1 MEKRLNLA
9 DLRVTDDL
17 NNKQPNDAKIDLTI
31 TESLP
36 FMTFTDEF
44 WKLNE
49 ELEEDM
55 TNIRPAMKAYAKD
68 KNGKD
73 VEIMHLCTVTDTQ
86 CPPTSLFYV
95 DNGFGRIIS
104 LTVVHDIC
112 KDCFKDQTLVYNSS
126 MWATGFED
134 RKDYKNR
141 FSFSPNNY
149 CYDLPKPSNDLGD
162 TVKVK
167 SVDIGSIEGFDKS
180 IKRYYDNKLI
190 QDKNIINFIEIDTD
204 SVGWDATT
212 MDLFTLVQ
220 IKNGYYRL
228 KHVGPQD
235 VKKIYVPVF

>member
-1 MEKRLNLA
+1 MEKRLNLV
-9 DLRVTDDL
+9 DLRATDDL
-17 NNKQPNDAKIDLTI
+17 NNKAKDDVKIDLTV
-31 TESLP
+31 TETLP

-44 WKLNE
+44 WTLNE
-49 ELEEDM
+49 ELEEEM
-55 TNIRPAMKAYAKD
+55 TNVKPKMSAYGKD
-68 KNGKD
+68 KNDKD
-73 VEIMHLCTVTDTQ
+73 VDIMHLCTVTDTQ

-95 DNGFGRIIS
+95 NNGFGRIIS
-104 LTVVHDIC
+104 LTVLHDIC
-112 KDCFKDQTLVYNSS
+112 DKCFKNQELIYNTS
-126 MWATGFED
+126 MWATSFEE
-134 RKDYKNR
+134 RKDYKHR
-141 FSFSPNNY
+141 FSFGPDNF
-149 CYDLPKPSNDLGD
+149 CYDLPKPTNDLGD

-204 SVGWDATT
+204 SVGWDANT

-228 KHVGPQD
+228 KYVGPTD